1 MTYSKK
7 TPAFE
12 KVASYDYTCPPYYA
26 IANFQREIKKNLLN
40 GKFNITRLE

>member
-12 KVASYDYTCPPYYA
+12 KAASYDYTCPSYHA
-26 IANFQREIKKNLLN
+26 IANFQREIKK
-40 GKFNITRLE
+40 KSAKWKI

>member
-12 KVASYDYTCPPYYA
+12 KVASYDYTCPSYHA